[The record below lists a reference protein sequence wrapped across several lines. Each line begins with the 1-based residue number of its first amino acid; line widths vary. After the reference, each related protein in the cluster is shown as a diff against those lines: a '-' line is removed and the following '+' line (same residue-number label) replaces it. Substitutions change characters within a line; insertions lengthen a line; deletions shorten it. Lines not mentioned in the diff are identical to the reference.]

1 MNNLSLVIQ
10 REYLVRVRKK
20 SFILTT
26 LLTPIGIALFYGIVI
41 LMVMY
46 QGDDY
51 MKIAVIDEGNVLQ
64 LERDSTSNILFQKET
79 ANFDIL
85 KNNLAEKGYNGIVR
99 IPLIND
105 LYSSKLVLDYYADKS
120 PSLEIKSRIENWLD
134 KQVSAYKMEALA
146 LDSKKL
152 AALKT
157 KIAIESKSLQE
168 GENDKPGSSV
178 SSEVAAMIASIM
190 GMLMFFVITL
200 YGGMVMRSVMEEKMN
215 RIVEVMISSVKP
227 FHLMLGK
234 IIAVGLVG
242 LTQILIWGIFIPLV
256 LLALT
261 FAFGLGGDMPSNI
274 NLPGS
279 AGTMAE
285 LSNPET
291 LATAQKVMMEIQ
303 AQNWGMIIPSLIM
316 FFLGG
321 YFMYAALFAAVG
333 SAIGDDLGESQTLTL
348 PIMLPVILAF
358 YITIFIVVRSP
369 DSSVS
374 FWSSMFPLFSPIVMP
389 ARMAFNPPIW
399 EVILSLV
406 LLIISSIFFVWLSA
420 RIYRVGILLYGKKN
434 SLKEILKWT
443 FYKG

>member
-51 MKIAVIDEGNVLQ
+51 TKVAVIDEGNILTTT
-64 LERDSTSNILFQKET
+64 RDSSSNILFQKES
-79 ANFDIL
+79 ASLEVL
-85 KNNLAEKGYNGIVR
+85 KNNLEEKGYNGVLRLAAID
-99 IPLIND
+99 D
-105 LYSSKLVLDYYADKS
+105 LYGSSLVFDYYAAKT
-120 PSLEIKSRIENWLD
+120 PSLETKSKIENWLD
-134 KQVSAYKMEALA
+134 KQVVAYKMNA
-146 LDSKKL
+146 LDLDTNKL

-157 KIAIESKSLQE
+157 TIALESKPLQE
-168 GENDKPGSSV
+168 DSNDKPSSSI
-178 SSEVAAMIASIM
+178 SSEVAAIIATVM
-190 GMLMFFVITL
+190 GSLMFFVITL
-200 YGGMVMRSVMEEKMN
+200 YGGMVLRGVMEEKMN

-234 IIAVGLVG
+234 IIAIGLVG
-242 LTQILIWGIFIPLV
+242 LTQIVIWTIFIPLV
-256 LLALT
+256 LLVLT
-261 FAFGLGGDMPSNI
+261 FAFGLGGELPTNV

-279 AGTMAE
+279 AGAMAE
-285 LSNPET
+285 FNNPET
-291 LATAQKVMMEIQ
+291 LVAAQKVMMEIQ
-303 AQNWGMIIPSLIM
+303 AQNWGFILPSIVL

-358 YITIFIVVRSP
+358 YITILLSCVPLIAVYRFGVP
-369 DSSVS
+369 C
-374 FWSSMFPLFSPIVMP
+374 FPCFRPS
-389 ARMAFNPPIW
+389 
-399 EVILSLV
+399 
-406 LLIISSIFFVWLSA
+406 
-420 RIYRVGILLYGKKN
+420 
-434 SLKEILKWT
+434 
-443 FYKG
+443 